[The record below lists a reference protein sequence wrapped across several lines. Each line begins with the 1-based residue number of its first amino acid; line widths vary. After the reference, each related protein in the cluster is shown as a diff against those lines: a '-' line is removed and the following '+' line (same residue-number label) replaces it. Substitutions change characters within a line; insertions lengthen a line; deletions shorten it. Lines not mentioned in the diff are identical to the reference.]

1 MASNADI
8 KMNEFPAVTDGAYIY
23 AEAAD
28 GSQVKISRSDL
39 VQVIKAHIGI
49 TGMNYLGAVSD
60 YNQMTNTGVYQTQG
74 ASAVNAP
81 HNDTSIT
88 VVFAVPGSYILQICG
103 GLNTGNIY
111 ARAAVLP
118 NGFKPWVKLN

>member
-1 MASNADI
+1 MPEKQGIMASNADI
-8 KMNEFPAVTDGAYIY
+8 KMNE
-23 AEAAD
+23 
-28 GSQVKISRSDL
+28 ISRSDL

-49 TGMNYLGAVSD
+49 TGMNYLGVQSD

-74 ASAVNAP
+74 ASAVNGP

-88 VVFAVPGSYILQICG
+88 AVFAVPGSYIFQICG

-111 ARAAVLP
+111 ARTAVLP
-118 NGFKPWVKLN
+118 STFKAWVKLN